1 MFQKKN
7 NIFITSFFF
16 AAFVGLIHFLIVFI
30 FFPFITK
37 LVAVIYLFLLIWMVL
52 YMLILKK
59 IHNHNNQY
67 VISGFMILTFKKMIL
82 SVILLLILK
91 YYTLYSPLI
100 IITNFFIGFFTHLLL
115 QVNYSIKL
123 LR

>member
-7 NIFITSFFF
+7 KVFLISFSF
-16 AAFVGLIHFLIVFI
+16 AFLVGLIHLFVALI
-30 FFPFITK
+30 FFPVITK
-37 LVAVIYLFLLIWMVL
+37 LVAVIYMFLLIWMVL

-59 IHNHNNQY
+59 IHSYNNQY

-82 SVILLLILK
+82 SVVLLLVLK
-91 YYTLYSPLI
+91 HYTLYSPLI
-100 IITNFFIGFFTHLLL
+100 IITTFFIGFFPHLLL
-115 QVNYSIKL
+115 QVNYSIRL

>member
-16 AAFVGLIHFLIVFI
+16 ATFVGLIHFLIVFI
-30 FFPFITK
+30 YFPLITK

-91 YYTLYSPLI
+91 YHTLYSPLI